1 MRKDEVR
8 NKKNISRGLL
18 RALALTAALALML
31 MALAGCKAE
40 ETTLQNLLP
49 RESVTEAAVSF
60 LNEGLGDNIPQL
72 RYAAGSE
79 EFVQLCD
86 LLYAAQP
93 VQVEIQTNYSP
104 ELNASQ
110 EIYLATA
117 AGTMTVYY
125 DDYQNLINVPINR
138 KVDGQ
143 SVRVYMS
150 FQSADLPAM
159 MQTLQAA
166 LPEPEPAVD
175 PAAEQNPG
183 FPPDD
188 SALRAQLD
196 MSAVLAAGT
205 PIGFEQASCLRE
217 SDGAVY
223 YVYNSDEKTE
233 LPQDKVLVTA
243 VPQSTETRQAA
254 VASIEEN
261 DACIRVT
268 VALSDL
274 AEGEAPVPAAVLC
287 DTDCL
292 RSLPAAVFADGA
304 AEAIKTGV
312 LSGETLFSLF
322 EDGTLTDAP
331 AEVIARCIRYKA
343 GVVERDEKERGE
355 RRKLNLGHTVG
366 HAIEK
371 CSGYAIPHGHAVA
384 AGLAV
389 MARASE
395 RLGWAEPGVSAR
407 IAACLEKNGLPTGT
421 DYPAEALAKAA
432 LADKKRSGD
441 SITIV
446 VPRAIGDCELKR
458 IPVTELLPIIAAG
471 LGG

>member
-1 MRKDEVR
+1 MQTITVNASEKYDV
-8 NKKNISRGLL
+8 IIGSGLL
-18 RALALTAALALML
+18 KSCGEYVKKVTKAEKIALISDDNVSGIYSDSVKSSLSEAGFDVSVFTFPHGEASKCSDTLNKIYSFLAANHFTRTDCIAALGGGVTGD
-31 MALAGCKAE
+31 MAGYASA
-40 ETTLQNLLP
+40 TY
-49 RESVTEAAVSF
+49 
-60 LNEGLGDNIPQL
+60 L
-72 RYAAGSE
+72 RGMD
-79 EFVQLCD
+79 FVQLPTS
-86 LLYAAQP
+86 LLAQ
-93 VQVEIQTNYSP
+93 VDSSVGGK
-104 ELNASQ
+104 
-110 EIYLATA
+110 TA
-117 AGTMTVYY
+117 I
-125 DDYQNLINVPINR
+125 D
-138 KVDGQ
+138 
-143 SVRVYMS
+143 
-150 FQSADLPAM
+150 
-159 MQTLQAA
+159 
-166 LPEPEPAVD
+166 
-175 PAAEQNPG
+175 
-183 FPPDD
+183 
-188 SALRAQLD
+188 
-196 MSAVLAAGT
+196 LAAGKNL
-205 PIGFEQASCLRE
+205 A
-217 SDGAVY
+217 GAFLQP
-223 YVYNSDEKTE
+223 T
-233 LPQDKVLVTA
+233 
-243 VPQSTETRQAA
+243 
-254 VASIEEN
+254 
-261 DACIRVT
+261 
-268 VALSDL
+268 
-274 AEGEAPVPAAVLC
+274 AVLC

-446 VPRAIGDCELKR
+446 VPKVIGDCELKR

-471 LGG
+471 RGE

>member
-8 NKKNISRGLL
+8 NKKNISHGLL

-159 MQTLQAA
+159 MQTL
-166 LPEPEPAVD
+166 
-175 PAAEQNPG
+175 
-183 FPPDD
+183 
-188 SALRAQLD
+188 
-196 MSAVLAAGT
+196 
-205 PIGFEQASCLRE
+205 
-217 SDGAVY
+217 
-223 YVYNSDEKTE
+223 
-233 LPQDKVLVTA
+233 
-243 VPQSTETRQAA
+243 
-254 VASIEEN
+254 
-261 DACIRVT
+261 
-268 VALSDL
+268 
-274 AEGEAPVPAAVLC
+274 
-287 DTDCL
+287 
-292 RSLPAAVFADGA
+292 
-304 AEAIKTGV
+304 
-312 LSGETLFSLF
+312 
-322 EDGTLTDAP
+322 
-331 AEVIARCIRYKA
+331 
-343 GVVERDEKERGE
+343 
-355 RRKLNLGHTVG
+355 
-366 HAIEK
+366 
-371 CSGYAIPHGHAVA
+371 
-384 AGLAV
+384 
-389 MARASE
+389 
-395 RLGWAEPGVSAR
+395 
-407 IAACLEKNGLPTGT
+407 
-421 DYPAEALAKAA
+421 
-432 LADKKRSGD
+432 
-441 SITIV
+441 
-446 VPRAIGDCELKR
+446 
-458 IPVTELLPIIAAG
+458 
-471 LGG
+471 